1 MNWYIVQAYS
11 GFEKKVVESIKDE
24 LKKHKLSDNLD
35 EIIVPTHQV
44 TEVKK
49 GKRTKKEKKFFPG
62 YVLLKINLTKL
73 YLKDKN
79 NDKKLLYGCIESD
92 ISYALCA
99 KGYNTAFIS
108 ALTAFHKISPTNRNN
123 EYRTKESIC
132 RFFRMINN
140 YSPYNKLFFELFRGI
155 YLCLYNSIVQRKII
169 YFKCILI
176 SMLSNSNNI
185 FNKNRISNRI
195 YKKMRKLLIE
205 PGFGGKL

>member
-1 MNWYIVQAYS
+1 AAISYGNINPLYNFDDNFYH
-11 GFEKKVVESIKDE
+11 KKTALNNSVDFKNMYDGVLNLCSSAWRKTA
-24 LKKHKLSDNLD
+24 LKKIEL
-35 EIIVPTHQV
+35 Q
-44 TEVKK
+44 
-49 GKRTKKEKKFFPG
+49 
-62 YVLLKINLTKL
+62 KINLTKL